1 MHVFRRPRPGVPAVR
16 PGCVATIG
24 VFDGVHLGHQRIL
37 DRVHAEA
44 TQRGL
49 PSLVFS
55 FEPTP
60 QEVMSHRQPPA
71 RLMCLREKVLVLQE
85 AGVGY
90 LYCPPFD
97 RTLQGLSPEAFI
109 EQLLVRTLV
118 VRHLVVGD
126 DFRFGHGRVGT
137 FAHLEAA
144 GRQHSF
150 GVEQVSSVTA
160 SSLRV
165 SSTAIRTALAAGD
178 LATARQLLGRP
189 YRMVGRVSRG
199 RQLGRE
205 LGFPTANMRL
215 HRRVSPVTG
224 IFAVRVHGIGRGPHD
239 AVASVG
245 TRPTVAGV
253 EPLLEVHVFDYDGDL
268 YGRQIAVDFVA
279 RLRDETRFDD
289 LKSLRL
295 QMELDAVEARRAL
308 AADAEHRG
316 IQG

>member
-1 MHVFRRPRPGVPAVR
+1 VR
-16 PGCVATIG
+16 SGCVATIG

-44 TQRGL
+44 ARRGL

-60 QEVMSHRQPPA
+60 QEVMNHRQPPA
-71 RLMCLREKVLVLQE
+71 RLMCLREKVLALKE
-85 AGVGY
+85 SGVAY
-90 LYCPPFD
+90 LYCPPFE
-97 RTLQGLSPEAFI
+97 RTLQGLAPETFI
-109 EQLLVRTLV
+109 EQLLVRTLG

-126 DFRFGHGRVGT
+126 DFRFGQGRAGT

-144 GRQHSF
+144 GRQHGF

-160 SSLRV
+160 GSLRV

-215 HRRVSPVTG
+215 KRRVSPVSG
-224 IFAVRVHGIGRGPHD
+224 IFAVRVHGIGRAARD

-279 RLRDETRFDD
+279 WLRDETRFDD
-289 LKSLRL
+289 LEALRL

-308 AADAEHRG
+308 AADKEYRG
-316 IQG
+316 KPG

>member
-1 MHVFRRPRPGVPAVR
+1 
-16 PGCVATIG
+16 VATIG

-37 DRVHAEA
+37 ERVAAESA
-44 TQRGL
+44 RHGL

-60 QEVMSHRQPPA
+60 QEVMNPRQPPA
-71 RLMCLREKVLVLQE
+71 RLMCLREKVLVLGQS
-85 AGVGY
+85 GVGY

-97 RTLQGLSPEAFI
+97 RTLQGLAPESFI
-109 EQLLVRTLV
+109 EQLLVRTLS

-126 DFRFGHGRVGT
+126 DFRFGHGRAGT
-137 FAHLEAA
+137 FAQLEAA
-144 GRQHSF
+144 GRQSGF
-150 GVEQVSSVTA
+150 GVEQVGSVTA
-160 SSLRV
+160 GGLRV

-178 LATARQLLGRP
+178 MLTARTLLGRP

-215 HRRVSPVTG
+215 HRRVSPVNG
-224 IFAVRVHGIGRGPHD
+224 IFAVRVHGIGRQVRD

-253 EPLLEVHVFDYDGDL
+253 EPLLEVHVFDFDADL

-289 LKSLRL
+289 LEALRL
-295 QMELDAVEARRAL
+295 QMEMDAVDARRAL
-308 AADAEHRG
+308 AADTA
-316 IQG
+316 